1 MHKNEGYLG
10 NINVK
15 RAGVQSEWTEE
26 QILEYQKCMGNPIY
40 FIETY
45 IKIISLDEGLVPFKL
60 YEYQQ
65 ELIDQ
70 AKTSMQRMRQAGQMK
85 TVTETPS
92 QRTERKDR
100 ERQERAAQREKDRAA
115 RAKER
120 EEMRRGIMKASG
132 GLVGGQN
139 KLDKN
144 KDGNISGADFAMMR
158 KNYAYGGRVAKMS
171 AEKS

>member
-1 MHKNEGYLG
+1 MSNWNDLSPSL
-10 NINVK
+10 
-15 RAGVQSEWTEE
+15 RASIRGQADEQTWPSLSEER
-26 QILEYQKCMGNPIY
+26 
-40 FIETY
+40 
-45 IKIISLDEGLVPFKL
+45 
-60 YEYQQ
+60 QQ

-70 AKTSMQRMRQAGQMK
+70 AKTSMQRMRQSGQMK

-120 EEMRRGIMKASG
+120 EEMRRGIIKASG
-132 GLVGGQN
+132 GSV
-139 KLDKN
+139 K
-144 KDGNISGADFAMMR
+144 

>member
-1 MHKNEGYLG
+1 MSNWNDLSPSL
-10 NINVK
+10 
-15 RAGVQSEWTEE
+15 RAAIRGQADKQTWPSLSEER
-26 QILEYQKCMGNPIY
+26 
-40 FIETY
+40 
-45 IKIISLDEGLVPFKL
+45 
-60 YEYQQ
+60 QQ

-70 AKTSMQRMRQAGQMK
+70 AKTSMQRMRQSGQMK

-92 QRTERKDR
+92 QRTERKDS

>member
-1 MHKNEGYLG
+1 MSNWNDLPSNLRTAISGQADEQTWSSL
-10 NINVK
+10 
-15 RAGVQSEWTEE
+15 SEER
-26 QILEYQKCMGNPIY
+26 
-40 FIETY
+40 
-45 IKIISLDEGLVPFKL
+45 
-60 YEYQQ
+60 QQ

-70 AKTSMQRMRQAGQMK
+70 AKASMQRQKQSGQMK
-85 TVTETPS
+85 TVTETRS
-92 QRTERKDR
+92 QRTERKAR
-100 ERQERAAQREKDRAA
+100 ERAA

-171 AEKS
+171 VEKS